1 MEIESV
7 GLIKKLCVGL
17 DLYKAENL
25 IAKIHPEFKDEI
37 EIKYV
42 ESSYKRFSVIGC
54 EYDKNKEKAVLYV
67 TSANPI
73 AHLPS
78 MYQENDLLRGFLM
91 IFQHIR
97 NDVSLTLDNM
107 DNIFRPME
115 TPSKFLPVLADWFG
129 VDFELFSSEEIAR
142 RVLQYTIPLYRHR
155 GTKAGISALVYLV
168 TGIRPTIIEGK
179 LPFEEFDVTGISDIE
194 SPIMK
199 DLGNERLFTVY
210 LPVPADKFRKEDVR
224 NLFYLIDREKPVGT
238 LFYLCFKKEPP
249 KERKKTVISEDI
261 ESIGEEGFEI

>member
-1 MEIESV
+1 MEIESA

-17 DLYKAENL
+17 DLFKAKNL
-25 IAKIHPEFKDEI
+25 IAKIYPTLEADV

-42 ESSYKRFSVIGC
+42 ESEYKRFIVIDC
-54 EYDKNKEKAVLYV
+54 SYDTGRKKAVLTV
-67 TSANPI
+67 TSTNPI
-73 AHLPS
+73 VHLPS

-97 NDVSLTLDNM
+97 NSTSLSLDNLG
-107 DNIFRPME
+107 NIFRPME

-168 TGIRPTIIEGK
+168 TGIRPEIIEGT
-179 LPFEEFDVTGISDIE
+179 LPFDEFDVSGSNDIE
-194 SPIMK
+194 SPIMD
-199 DLGNERLFTVY
+199 DLDGLRLFTVY
-210 LPVPADKFRKEDVR
+210 LPVLAKEFRKDEVTKLYR
-224 NLFYLIDREKPVGT
+224 LIDREKPVGT
-238 LFYLCFKKEPP
+238 LFYLCFKKEPVP
-249 KERKKTVISEDI
+249 ERKKVVISDDI
-261 ESIGEEGFEI
+261 ESIGQDGFEI

>member
-54 EYDKNKEKAVLYV
+54 EYDRIKEKAVLYV
-67 TSANPI
+67 ASANPI
-73 AHLPS
+73 THLPS
-78 MYQENDLLRGFLM
+78 IYQENELLRGFLM
-91 IFQHIR
+91 IFQHVR
-97 NDVSLTLDNM
+97 NGVSLTLDNM

-155 GTKAGISALVYLV
+155 GTKAGISALVCLV

-179 LPFEEFDVTGISDIE
+179 LPFDEFDVAGISDIE
-194 SPIMK
+194 SPIME
-199 DLGNERLFTVY
+199 DLSDARLFTVY
-210 LPVPADKFRKEDVR
+210 LPVTADKLKKEEAR

-238 LFYLCFKKEPP
+238 LFYLCFKKEKPA
-249 KERKKTVISEDI
+249 ERKKTVITEDM
-261 ESIGEEGFEI
+261 ESIGEGGLEI